1 MKKNIIIIATGGTIA
16 GSGDAGK
23 AADYQAGRIDV
34 SAIVSSVPAIADLAE
49 LTTIQLYNID
59 SNDMEEAKWLRL
71 RDLINYY
78 GKDPSVDGIVV
89 THGTDTLEE
98 TAFFLNL
105 TISHDKPVVLT
116 GSMRP
121 ATATSADGPMNLYQA
136 VALACSKEAAHAG
149 ILAVFSDTIYSGRDI
164 QKINSYKTDAFEIGD
179 FGCLGYMRDDQVYFL
194 SKSGKPHTSHSIFSS
209 LKIEAL
215 PKVSIAYY
223 HCGADPQLL
232 SLLSANSD
240 GLVIAGSGSGN
251 YSSAWKEQL
260 HCLAKDHII
269 VRSSRVLQGI
279 VFDSPYF
286 DPNRDTIPSYTLSPQ
301 KARILLMLSLL
312 TTKDKDKIRLLF
324 ETY

>member
-16 GSGDAGK
+16 GQGEIGK

-34 SAIVSSVPAIADLAE
+34 SNIVSSIPAISELAH
-49 LTTIQLYNID
+49 LTTIQMCNVD
-59 SNDMEEAKWLRL
+59 SNDMDEEKWLKL
-71 RDLINYY
+71 RDLINCY
-78 GKDPSVDGIVV
+78 GADPSVDGIVV

-105 TISHDKPVVLT
+105 TINHHKPVVLT

-136 VALACSKEAAHAG
+136 VALAASEEAKRAG
-149 ILAVFSDTIYSGRDI
+149 VLAVFSDTIYSGRDI

-194 SKSGKPHTSHSIFSS
+194 SKTEKPHTADSIFAKQAFSS
-209 LKIEAL
+209 LL
-215 PKVSIAYY
+215 KVGIAYY
-223 HCGADPQLL
+223 HCGADSELL
-232 SLLSANSD
+232 AEISRHCE
-240 GLVIAGSGSGN
+240 GLIIAGSGSGN
-251 YSSAWKEQL
+251 YSSTWKQQL
-260 HCLAKDHII
+260 HLLSQEKVI

-279 VFDSPYF
+279 VFDSPFF
-286 DPNRDTIPSYTLSPQ
+286 DPSRETIPSYTLSPQ
-301 KARILLMLSLL
+301 KARILLMLAL
-312 TTKDKDKIRLLF
+312 TITKDRQKIREFF

>member
-16 GSGDAGK
+16 GRGEAGK

-34 SAIVSSVPAIADLAE
+34 NDIVQSIPAITDRAA
-49 LTTIQLYNID
+49 LTTIQMCNVD
-59 SNDMEEAKWLRL
+59 SNDMDEEKWLRL
-71 RDLINYY
+71 RDLINLY
-78 GKDPSVDGIVV
+78 GADPSVDGIVV

-105 TISHDKPVVLT
+105 TIAHQKPVVLT

-136 VALACSKEAAHAG
+136 IALAASEEARNAG
-149 ILAVFSDTIYSGRDI
+149 VLALFSDTIYSGRDI

-194 SKSGKPHTSHSIFSS
+194 SKTDKPHTADSIFAKQDIHS
-209 LKIEAL
+209 L
-215 PKVSIAYY
+215 PKVAIAYY
-223 HCGADPQLL
+223 HCGADSALL
-232 SLLSANSD
+232 STISRSCD

-251 YSSAWKEQL
+251 YSTAWKQQL
-260 HCLAKDHII
+260 HELSKEKII

-279 VFDSPYF
+279 VFDSPFF
-286 DPNRDTIPSYTLSPQ
+286 DPNKETIPSYTLSPQ
-301 KARILLMLSLL
+301 KARILLMLAL
-312 TTKDKDKIRLLF
+312 TITKDPKQIRIFF

>member
-1 MKKNIIIIATGGTIA
+1 MKKNIITIATGGTIA

-34 SAIVSSVPAIADLAE
+34 SAIVSSVPAIADIAE

-121 ATATSADGPMNLYQA
+121 ATAASADGPMNLSPGR
-136 VALACSKEAAHAG
+136 CTGPAARKPLMQVFLPFFRTRFIRAG
-149 ILAVFSDTIYSGRDI
+149 YP
-164 QKINSYKTDAFEIGD
+164 KNNSYKTDAFEIGD

-251 YSSAWKEQL
+251 YSSAWK
-260 HCLAKDHII
+260 
-269 VRSSRVLQGI
+269 
-279 VFDSPYF
+279 
-286 DPNRDTIPSYTLSPQ
+286 
-301 KARILLMLSLL
+301 
-312 TTKDKDKIRLLF
+312 
-324 ETY
+324 

>member
-34 SAIVSSVPAIADLAE
+34 SAIVSSVPAIADIAE

-121 ATATSADGPMNLYQA
+121 ATAAQCGRTDESLPGRCTGLQQGSRSCR
-136 VALACSKEAAHAG
+136 CSCR
-149 ILAVFSDTIYSGRDI
+149 F
-164 QKINSYKTDAFEIGD
+164 
-179 FGCLGYMRDDQVYFL
+179 FGHDLFGQGY
-194 SKSGKPHTSHSIFSS
+194 
-209 LKIEAL
+209 
-215 PKVSIAYY
+215 PKNQ
-223 HCGADPQLL
+223 QLQ
-232 SLLSANSD
+232 D
-240 GLVIAGSGSGN
+240 R
-251 YSSAWKEQL
+251 
-260 HCLAKDHII
+260 C
-269 VRSSRVLQGI
+269 
-279 VFDSPYF
+279 F
-286 DPNRDTIPSYTLSPQ
+286 
-301 KARILLMLSLL
+301 
-312 TTKDKDKIRLLF
+312 
-324 ETY
+324 